1 MGGSIRTVLQVA
13 VVGTAVVL
21 GGVQAQEQDD
31 HGDTRFA
38 STRLTYGVSASGN
51 IAGHDD
57 VDMFRLDLEGTA
69 ELLVFT
75 TRDVDTQGVFY
86 DSEGNV
92 LAEDDDGGREMNFS
106 ISQTVDGGVYY
117 VGVSSMMDSGDYKIT
132 ARIVRAGDDHGNTP
146 GASTLLPLDLRVT
159 GKIQPGDDVDV
170 FRVDLAASM
179 DMRLATSGAAD
190 TTGVLSDSH
199 DRELVHQDGG
209 GVGSNVRIDRC
220 LDAGIYYLAISA
232 SAAGA
237 YNVTATG
244 AARDHMCEE
253 EDDDHHGGDDED
265 GHGDDEPEESAWDV
279 FIASISEPVVQS
291 KCVNCHFTGGTG
303 SQALQFVTSSNAD
316 HEMTNFGQFESYV
329 AEGHDGHDHEDNDNV
344 TVILNKIRGM
354 AGHGGGIQVEDGTQ
368 EFMDMEHFLGL
379 LAEEVAD
386 EDDHD
391 G

>member
-1 MGGSIRTVLQVA
+1 MAHVVGVA
-13 VVGTAVVL
+13 VAVAL
-21 GGVQAQEQDD
+21 GGAQAQEHQEHDD

-179 DMRLATSGAAD
+179 DMRLSTSGAAD
-190 TTGVLSDSH
+190 TTGVLSDSGET
-199 DRELVHQDGG
+199 ELARATVG
-209 GVGSNVRIDRC
+209 GVGSNFRIEHC
-220 LDAGIYYLAISA
+220 LDAGIYYLSISA
-232 SAAGA
+232 SDAGA
-237 YNVTATG
+237 YNVTAAG
-244 AARDHMCEE
+244 AARDHMCEADDHDDHG
-253 EDDDHHGGDDED
+253 DDDE
-265 GHGDDEPEESAWDV
+265 GHDDEPEESAWDV
-279 FIASISEPVVQS
+279 FVASVSEPIVQA
-291 KCVNCHFTGGTG
+291 KCVMCHVAGG
-303 SQALQFVTSSNAD
+303 QYPRENLVFVTSVSGGDYQA
-316 HEMTNFGQFESYV
+316 TNFDVFETFV
-329 AEGHDGHDHEDNDNV
+329 TAGHDGHDHEDNDHV
-344 TVILNKIRGM
+344 TLILDKVRGR
-354 AGHGGGIQVEDGTQ
+354 AGHGGMVQIEDGSQ
-368 EFMDMEHFLGL
+368 QFRDMERFLNL
-379 LAEEVAD
+379 LADEVA
-386 EDDHD
+386 EDDHHDD